1 MCVRLRALGAAIILV
16 GFTGQGLADEPAL
29 VNCRLMKETT
39 PWLFRQHCKS
49 ENFVRLAVPAL
60 DDYEKPKKH
69 KKYVYKKNI
78 YKKKHAL
85 LEKKKYL
92 KAKLY
97 RKIHYLEK
105 KLYTELRECKTY
117 KCKLIVKSKL
127 AKLYSEPSYSSILS
141 SAPANV
147 SNTFGS
153 TTNAISGTTSSL
165 GSTVGNT
172 VSGTTN
178 SLGGVTQSAGGVVS
192 GATNTVG
199 GATQS
204 AGGVVSGATSTV
216 GGLLK

>member
-1 MCVRLRALGAAIILV
+1 MRVRLIALGAAILV

-49 ENFVRLAVPAL
+49 ENLARLAVPAS

-85 LEKKKYL
+85 REKKKHL
-92 KAKLY
+92 KEKLY
-97 RKIHYLEK
+97 WKIHYLEK

-127 AKLYSEPSYSSILS
+127 AKLYSEPAYSSILP
-141 SAPANV
+141 SAPSTV

-178 SLGGVTQSAGGVVS
+178 TLGGVTKSADGVVSGSTNTVGGVTQSAGGVVS

-199 GATQS
+199 G
-204 AGGVVSGATSTV
+204 
-216 GGLLK
+216 LLK

>member
-1 MCVRLRALGAAIILV
+1 MHARLIALGAATIL
-16 GFTGQGLADEPAL
+16 GGLTGQGLADEGAL

-49 ENFVRLAVPAL
+49 ENFARLAVPAV
-60 DDYEKPKKH
+60 DDYERPKKH
-69 KKYVYKKNI
+69 KKHVYKKDI

-85 LEKKKYL
+85 LEKKKHL
-92 KAKLY
+92 TEKLY
-97 RKIHYLEK
+97 WKIHYLEK

-127 AKLYSEPSYSSILS
+127 AKLYSEPAYNSILP

-147 SNTFGS
+147 SNTFGNM
-153 TTNAISGTTSSL
+153 TNSVSGPTSSL
-165 GSTVGNT
+165 SSTVGNT

-178 SLGGVTQSAGGVVS
+178 TLGGATKSAGGVVS
-192 GATNTVG
+192 DATN
-199 GATQS
+199 S
-204 AGGVVSGATSTV
+204 V